1 MGDASTSAASTS
13 AASTSAASTSA
24 ASTSAASKPRHGVI
38 TYATRDERYFQALRA
53 SVPGVTVYGWGVP
66 WRGFSDKCAGAVRH
80 CRGVD
85 PGSVVVVLDGFDA
98 VAVAG
103 LGEAVDKFVGKAC
116 RVLFSMDA
124 CVGSPYLADKVF
136 GKCRGLRLNTGM
148 YIGYAADIAHFW
160 RDLRPGQD
168 DQAYATG
175 ACEEN
180 ASVLVDDR
188 CDVFYNIDAR
198 LPEGSVRVVD
208 DATGTFGKRLVIR
221 DGRRPCYMSSPALGD
236 MNPLLR
242 QLGFDEALLPDLK
255 QASGAYAL
263 RVLRDMSPMFV
274 AELAAAFCIAVTL
287 VLLRRRPLLAAF
299 AAFLIFCEVL
309 HYQVYAKH
317 KLRSA
322 GSLAVAVHMAI
333 DALHVAITLGVF
345 YLFFASRSCDK
356 RSLLLLNTLYLGVVF
371 QFFVLRRCV
380 LSVAANSA
388 VGERQDARWPSADAR
403 AGYILRGREP
413 YVRLAADPSDQWMS
427 GNVTTVTIVLCANA
441 FCLGRAWR

>member
-1 MGDASTSAASTS
+1 M
-13 AASTSAASTSA
+13 
-24 ASTSAASKPRHGVI
+24 
-38 TYATRDERYFQALRA
+38 
-53 SVPGVTVYGWGVP
+53 
-66 WRGFSDKCAGAVRH
+66 CAGAVLH

-85 PGSVVVVLDGFDA
+85 PGSVVVVRDGFDA

-136 GKCRGLRLNTGM
+136 GKCRGQRVNTGM

-160 RDLRPGQD
+160 RDIRPGQD
-168 DQAYATG
+168 DQAYATV

-180 ASVLVDDR
+180 ASVLVDDK

-198 LPEGSVRVVD
+198 LPEGSLRVVD
-208 DATGTFGKRLVIR
+208 DASGTFGKRLVVNAEH
-221 DGRRPCYMSSPALGD
+221 RPCYVSSPALGD
-236 MNPLLR
+236 MNALLLR
-242 QLGFDEALLPDLK
+242 LGFDRALLPDLR
-255 QASGAYAL
+255 QASRAYAL
-263 RVLRDMSPMFV
+263 RVLRDMGPMFA

-299 AAFLIFCEVL
+299 ASFFIFCEVL

-322 GSLAVAVHMAI
+322 GSLAVALHMAI
-333 DALHVAITLGVF
+333 DALHVAITLVIF

-356 RSLLLLNTLYLGVVF
+356 RTLLLLNTLYLGVVF

-380 LSVAANSA
+380 LSVAANAA
-388 VGERQDARWPSADAR
+388 VGERQDAR
-403 AGYILRGREP
+403 
-413 YVRLAADPSDQWMS
+413 
-427 GNVTTVTIVLCANA
+427 
-441 FCLGRAWR
+441 